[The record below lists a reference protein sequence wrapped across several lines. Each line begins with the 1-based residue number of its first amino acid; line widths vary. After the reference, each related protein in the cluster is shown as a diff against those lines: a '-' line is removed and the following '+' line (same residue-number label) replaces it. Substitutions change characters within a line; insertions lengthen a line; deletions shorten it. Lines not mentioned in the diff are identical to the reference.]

1 MARDT
6 TTIKTI
12 ARNKKALFRFE
23 VLGKLECGIQ
33 LRGTEVKSLRAGQAS
48 IQEAY
53 GFMRDGQMRLV
64 GATIPEYSHGNIHN
78 HEPTRERR
86 LLAHRRELLSW
97 EKKVKERGIT
107 IVPLHLYF
115 RGHLVKV
122 EMALV
127 KGKKLYDK
135 RETEKKR
142 SAQRD
147 IDRALSR
154 RR

>member
-6 TTIKTI
+6 TSLKTI

-23 VLGKLECGIQ
+23 VLDKLECGIELQ
-33 LRGTEVKSLRAGQAS
+33 GTEVKSLRAGQAS
-48 IQEAY
+48 IQEAF
-53 GFMRDGQMRLV
+53 GLIKDGELRLI

-78 HEPTRERR
+78 HAPTRDRR
-86 LLAHRRELLSW
+86 LLAHRRQLHAW
-97 EKKVKERGIT
+97 EKRVKEQGIT
-107 IVPLHLYF
+107 MVPLHLYF
-115 RGHLVKV
+115 RGHLVKI

-127 KGKKLYDK
+127 KGKKLFDK
-135 RETEKKR
+135 RETQKKR